1 MNRIQRDHEHQ
12 SMPWANGGGVT
23 YQIASWP
30 PGADLSGFDWR
41 ISMADVSEPGPFSH
55 FPGIDRVLTVLGPGP
70 MALTINA
77 STALVTPNVPIEFSG
92 DDTVTAEL
100 PEGPIR
106 DLNVMTRRGVCTSTV
121 RVVELRQSHAFSPD
135 GHATIVVVLGGGLTT
150 SAREDLAPRDVLF
163 VDESVTVSGEAT
175 VAVIQIHGFTG

>member
-1 MNRIQRDHEHQ
+1 
-12 SMPWANGGGVT
+12 
-23 YQIASWP
+23 
-30 PGADLSGFDWR
+30 
-41 ISMADVSEPGPFSH
+41 
-55 FPGIDRVLTVLGPGP
+55 
-70 MALTINA
+70 
-77 STALVTPNVPIEFSG
+77 VPIEFSG

-106 DLNVMTRRGVCTSTV
+106 DLNVMTRRGVCRSTV
-121 RVVELRQSHAFSPD
+121 RIVELRQSHAFSPD